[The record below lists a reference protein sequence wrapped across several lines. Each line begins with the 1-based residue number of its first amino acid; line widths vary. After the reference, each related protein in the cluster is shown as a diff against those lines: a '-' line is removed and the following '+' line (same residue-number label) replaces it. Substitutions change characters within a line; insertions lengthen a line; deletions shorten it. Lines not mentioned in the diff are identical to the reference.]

1 MTRKTSKTDSLN
13 DIESPIIDQTNEIMK
28 KLITKGKKIGFL
40 NLSDIEN
47 ELSQESSEVIEEFQS
62 KVSGLGIQIY
72 ENEEEIIEDD
82 KKNPI
87 ISSKDDEP
95 GKTDD
100 PVRMYL
106 KEMGNVDLLS
116 RQGEIDIAKRI
127 ELGRK
132 KTIDSF
138 SNCFLSMHFVD
149 NFLDSY
155 KKNLKPLR
163 ELVDLDATYRSIT
176 GDKDDIFPNPSKEAK
191 SIYNENEGLDL
202 EDHSES
208 HNESESDSDSD
219 SDSDSEGDYDADL
232 IGDLSILEKEETLK
246 PALLDKLEKFSKK
259 FRELKKNQ
267 STFLELTFRNKSMDN
282 KVLEKL
288 KRNRSKVSELI
299 KTLFIN
305 QNRIDEIVEELTD
318 CSKRVNILEL
328 KLISNA
334 KKCRI
339 AESKFQQE
347 LDLNIIN
354 KSWLKN
360 LSRRKDKA
368 WSRFAKSKEN
378 TEVLDEIY
386 QISQKTLM
394 TPLDIKSSAANVK
407 HGVSL
412 SNKAKKEMIEANLRL
427 VISIAKKYTNRGL
440 QFLDLIQEG
449 NIGLMKAVDKFEY
462 RRGYKFS
469 TYATWWIRQAIT
481 RSIADQARTIR
492 IPVHMIETISKL
504 VRVSRQL
511 LNENGIEPQPEEL
524 AKRLGMPLEKVRKV
538 LKIAKEPISLE
549 TPVGDED
556 DSHLGDFIEDKQTKL
571 PLDAAIQNNLR
582 ETTTNVLSTLTPR
595 EERVLR
601 MRFGIGMNTDHTL
614 EEVGQQFSV
623 TRERIRQI
631 EAKGL
636 RKLKHPSRS
645 RKLRSFLD
653 N

>member
-1 MTRKTSKTDSLN
+1 M
-13 DIESPIIDQTNEIMK
+13 
-28 KLITKGKKIGFL
+28 
-40 NLSDIEN
+40 
-47 ELSQESSEVIEEFQS
+47 
-62 KVSGLGIQIY
+62 
-72 ENEEEIIEDD
+72 
-82 KKNPI
+82 
-87 ISSKDDEP
+87 
-95 GKTDD
+95 
-100 PVRMYL
+100 
-106 KEMGNVDLLS
+106 
-116 RQGEIDIAKRI
+116 
-127 ELGRK
+127 
-132 KTIDSF
+132 
-138 SNCFLSMHFVD
+138 
-149 NFLDSY
+149 
-155 KKNLKPLR
+155 
-163 ELVDLDATYRSIT
+163 
-176 GDKDDIFPNPSKEAK
+176 
-191 SIYNENEGLDL
+191 DL
-202 EDHSES
+202 EDDSENQNENDSES
-208 HNESESDSDSD
+208 EI
-219 SDSDSEGDYDADL
+219 DYDSDL

-259 FRELKKNQ
+259 FKDLKRNQ
-267 STFLELTFRNKSMDN
+267 STFLELAFKNKSMDD
-282 KVLEKL
+282 KTLEKL
-288 KRNRSKVSELI
+288 KKNKSKVSELV

-334 KKCRI
+334 RKYRI
-339 AESKFQQE
+339 AESKFRQE
-347 LDLNIIN
+347 LNLNIIN

-378 TEVLDEIY
+378 IEVLNEIY
-386 QISQKTLM
+386 QISEKTLM
-394 TPLDIKSSAANVK
+394 SPLEIKSSAVDVR
-407 HGVSL
+407 HGVSV